1 MPIKATEEKMKS
13 TYDKIKELRT
23 IIKKALSS
31 LIVDNYVLLD
41 VPYYTN
47 IGDTLIWEG
56 TREFLKTLPH
66 KCLYTASVET
76 YKYRPLPKNT
86 VILLQGG
93 GNFGDLWRRHQEL
106 RQTVIKSY
114 PNNRIIILPQTVFY
128 NNNSFFTEDAKMLNS
143 HKDLHICVR
152 DTRSLNY
159 LKKALTCN
167 LLLVPDMAFCISQ
180 KTLDHYKQKGT
191 DKVLFLKRNDQELRE
206 YDFSSYIAE
215 KAEQLHIGDWPTME
229 KEFKTKVYL
238 DKLIFHR
245 KRLKRIPDIYAD
257 LIFRPFQVRKGIEFV
272 SKHRK
277 VYTTR
282 LHMAILSVLLDKEI
296 VFFDNSYGKNR
307 SFYETWL
314 KDVEKLKFVQ

>member
-1 MPIKATEEKMKS
+1 MTAAEKISQLKN
-13 TYDKIKELRT
+13 
-23 IIKKALSS
+23 IINEQLSP
-31 LIVDNYVLLD
+31 LIDANYVLLD

-56 TREFLKTLPH
+56 TKQHLKSKPY

-76 YKYRPLPKNT
+76 YKYRPLPKDT
-86 VILLQGG
+86 IILLQGG

-128 NNNSFFTEDAKMLNS
+128 NNNSVFAEDAKILNS
-143 HKDLHICVR
+143 HKDLHICAR
-152 DTRSLNY
+152 DVKSLEY

-167 LLLVPDMAFCISQ
+167 LLLVPDMAFCIS
-180 KTLDHYKQKGT
+180 KRTLNKYKKEET
-191 DKVLFLKRNDQELRE
+191 EKALFLKRNDPELCE
-206 YDFSSYIAE
+206 YNFASYIKE
-215 KAEQLHIGDWPTME
+215 TGEQLHTGDWPTME
-229 KEFKTKVYL
+229 RYFKEKERL
-238 DKLIFHR
+238 DKLVFH
-245 KRLKRIPDIYAD
+245 KEQLKRIPDIYAD
-257 LIFRPFQVRKGIEFV
+257 LVFRPHQVKKGVEFV
-272 SKHRK
+272 SQYKK

-282 LHMAILSVLLDKEI
+282 LHVAILSVLLDKKI

-314 KDVEKLKFVQ
+314 KDVEKLTFV

>member
-1 MPIKATEEKMKS
+1 MKATE
-13 TYDKIKELRT
+13 KISQLKKIIAELLT
-23 IIKKALSS
+23 P
-31 LIVDNYVLLD
+31 LINSDYVLLD

-56 TREFLKTLPH
+56 TRQFLKTLPY

-76 YKYRPLPKNT
+76 YKYRPLPKDT

-93 GNFGDLWRRHQEL
+93 GNFGDLWRRHQEF
-106 RQTVIKSY
+106 RQDVIKAY

-128 NNNSFFTEDAKMLNS
+128 NDDSVFAEDAKMLNS
-143 HKDLHICVR
+143 HKDLHICAR
-152 DTRSLNY
+152 DTKSLDY
-159 LKKALTCN
+159 LKKALSCN

-180 KTLDHYKQKGT
+180 KTLDRYKQKET
-191 DKVLFLKRNDQELRE
+191 DKALFLKRNDQELCE

-215 KAEQLHIGDWPTME
+215 KVEQLHIGDWPTME
-229 KEFKTKVYL
+229 KEFMTKVYL
-238 DKLIFHR
+238 DKLVFH
-245 KRLKRIPDIYAD
+245 KEQLKRIPDIYAD
-257 LIFRPFQVRKGIEFV
+257 LVFRPHQVKKGVEFV
-272 SKHRK
+272 SQYKK

-282 LHMAILSVLLDKEI
+282 LHVAILSVLLDKEI
-296 VFFDNSYGKNR
+296 IFFDNSYGKNR

>member
-1 MPIKATEEKMKS
+1 MKATE
-13 TYDKIKELRT
+13 KISQLKKIIAELLT
-23 IIKKALSS
+23 P
-31 LIVDNYVLLD
+31 LINSDYVLLD

-128 NNNSFFTEDAKMLNS
+128 NNNSVFAEDAKVLNS
-143 HKDLHICVR
+143 HKDLHICAR
-152 DTRSLNY
+152 DAKSLEY

-167 LLLVPDMAFCISQ
+167 LLLVPDMAFCIS
-180 KTLDHYKQKGT
+180 KRTLNKYRKEETEKA
-191 DKVLFLKRNDQELRE
+191 LFLKRNDPELCE
-206 YDFSSYIAE
+206 YNFASYIKE
-215 KAEQLHIGDWPTME
+215 TGEQLHTGDWSTME
-229 KEFKTKVYL
+229 QQFKTKNYL
-238 DKLIFHR
+238 DKLLWH
-245 KRLKRIPDIYAD
+245 KEHLGRIPDIYAD
-257 LIFRPFQVRKGIEFV
+257 WIFRPHQVKKGIEFV
-272 SKHRK
+272 SQYKK

-282 LHMAILSVLLDKEI
+282 LHVAILSVLLDKKI

-314 KDVEKLKFVQ
+314 KDVEKLTFV

>member
-1 MPIKATEEKMKS
+1 MKATE
-13 TYDKIKELRT
+13 KIPQLKKIIAELLT
-23 IIKKALSS
+23 P
-31 LIVDNYVLLD
+31 LINSDYVLLD

-56 TREFLKTLPH
+56 TREFLKTLPY

-76 YKYRPLPKNT
+76 YKYRPLPKDT

-93 GNFGDLWRRHQEL
+93 GNFGDLWRRHQEF
-106 RQTVIKSY
+106 RQDVIKAY

-128 NNNSFFTEDAKMLNS
+128 NDDSVFAEDAKMLNS
-143 HKDLHICVR
+143 HKDLHICAR
-152 DTRSLNY
+152 DIKSLDY
-159 LKKALTCN
+159 LKKALSCN
-167 LLLVPDMAFCISQ
+167 LQLVPDMAFCISQ
-180 KTLDHYKQKGT
+180 KTLDRYKQKET
-191 DKVLFLKRNDQELRE
+191 DKALFLKRNDQELCE

-215 KAEQLHIGDWPTME
+215 KVEQLHIGDWPTME

-238 DKLIFHR
+238 DKLVFRR

-257 LIFRPFQVRKGIEFV
+257 LMFRPFQVRKGIEFV
-272 SKHRK
+272 SKYRK

-282 LHMAILSVLLDKEI
+282 LHVAILSVLLDKEI
-296 VFFDNSYGKNR
+296 VFFDNSYGKSR

>member
-1 MPIKATEEKMKS
+1 MKATE
-13 TYDKIKELRT
+13 KISQLKKIIAELLT
-23 IIKKALSS
+23 P
-31 LIVDNYVLLD
+31 LINSDYVLLD

-128 NNNSFFTEDAKMLNS
+128 NNNSVFAEDAKILNS
-143 HKDLHICVR
+143 HKDLHICAR
-152 DTRSLNY
+152 DAKSLEY

-167 LLLVPDMAFCISQ
+167 LLLVPDMAFCIS
-180 KTLDHYKQKGT
+180 KRTLNKYRKEETEKA
-191 DKVLFLKRNDQELRE
+191 LFLKRNDPELCE
-206 YDFSSYIAE
+206 YNFASYIKE
-215 KAEQLHIGDWPTME
+215 TGEQLHTGDWPTME
-229 KEFKTKVYL
+229 QQFKTKNYL
-238 DKLIFHR
+238 DKLLWH
-245 KRLKRIPDIYAD
+245 KERLGRIPDIYAD
-257 LIFRPFQVRKGIEFV
+257 WIFRPHQVKKGIEFV
-272 SKHRK
+272 SQYKK

-282 LHMAILSVLLDKEI
+282 LHVAILSVLLDKKI

-307 SFYETWL
+307 SFYEIWL
-314 KDVEKLKFVQ
+314 KDVEKLTFV

>member
-1 MPIKATEEKMKS
+1 MKVTKKTS
-13 TYDKIKELRT
+13 QLKRIIAELLT
-23 IIKKALSS
+23 P
-31 LIVDNYVLLD
+31 LINGDYVLLD

-56 TREFLKTLPH
+56 TREFLKTLPY

-76 YKYRPLPKNT
+76 YKYRPLPKDT

-128 NNNSFFTEDAKMLNS
+128 NNNSVFAEDAKILNS
-143 HKDLHICVR
+143 HKDLHICAR
-152 DTRSLNY
+152 DAKSLEY

-282 LHMAILSVLLDKEI
+282 LHVAILSVLLDKEI

>member
-76 YKYRPLPKNT
+76 YKNRPLSKST

-93 GNFGDLWRRHQEL
+93 GNFGDLWRRHQEF
-106 RQTVIKSY
+106 RKNVIRTY

-128 NNNSFFTEDAKMLNS
+128 NDYSVFTEDAKMLNS

-152 DTRSLNY
+152 DTRSLDY

-215 KAEQLHIGDWPTME
+215 KAEQLHTGDWPTME

>member
-1 MPIKATEEKMKS
+1 MKVTEKTSQLKR
-13 TYDKIKELRT
+13 IIAELLT
-23 IIKKALSS
+23 P
-31 LIVDNYVLLD
+31 LINGDYVLLD

-93 GNFGDLWRRHQEL
+93 GNFGDLWRKHQEF
-106 RQTVIKSY
+106 RQDVIKAY

-128 NNNSFFTEDAKMLNS
+128 NDDSIFAEDAKILNS
-143 HKDLHICVR
+143 HNDLHICAR
-152 DTRSLNY
+152 DTKSLDY
-159 LKKALTCN
+159 LKKALSCN

-180 KTLDHYKQKGT
+180 KTLDRYKQKET
-191 DKVLFLKRNDQELRE
+191 NKALFLKRNDQELCE
-206 YDFSSYIAE
+206 YDFTSYIKE
-215 KAEQLHIGDWPTME
+215 TNGQLHIGDWPTME

-238 DKLIFHR
+238 DKLVFRR

-272 SKHRK
+272 SQYKK

-282 LHMAILSVLLDKEI
+282 LHVAILSVLLDKEI
-296 VFFDNSYGKNR
+296 IFFDNSYGKNS

-314 KDVEKLKFVQ
+314 KDIEKLKFVQ

>member
-1 MPIKATEEKMKS
+1 MKATE
-13 TYDKIKELRT
+13 KISQLKKIIAELLT
-23 IIKKALSS
+23 P
-31 LIVDNYVLLD
+31 LINSDYVLLD

-56 TREFLKTLPH
+56 TREFLKTLPY

-76 YKYRPLPKNT
+76 YKYRPLPKDT

-93 GNFGDLWRRHQEL
+93 GNFGDLWRRHQEF
-106 RQTVIKSY
+106 RQDVIKAY

-128 NNNSFFTEDAKMLNS
+128 NDDSVFAEDAKMLNS
-143 HKDLHICVR
+143 HKDLHICAR
-152 DTRSLNY
+152 DTKSLDY
-159 LKKALTCN
+159 LKKALSCN
-167 LLLVPDMAFCISQ
+167 LMLVPDMAFCISQ
-180 KTLDHYKQKGT
+180 KTLDRYKQKET
-191 DKVLFLKRNDQELRE
+191 DKALFLKRNDQELCE

-215 KAEQLHIGDWPTME
+215 KVEQLHIGDWPTME

-238 DKLIFHR
+238 DKLVFH
-245 KRLKRIPDIYAD
+245 KEQLKRIPDIYAD
-257 LIFRPFQVRKGIEFV
+257 LVFRPHQVKKGVEFV
-272 SKHRK
+272 SQYKK

-282 LHMAILSVLLDKEI
+282 LHVAILSVLLDKKI

-314 KDVEKLKFVQ
+314 KDVEKLTFV